1 MESIILNL
9 KDSIKSDRFLWSLVF
24 ILTFCSLLA
33 VYSTSASLTK
43 FNSDTT
49 VFFLLK
55 HVPFLIMGLFVTL
68 LFSKMDYLEF
78 SKWAP
83 VMLLIAVIL
92 QIWALFFGVNI
103 NEAKRWIQVPFL
115 DISFQPSDF
124 AKIALI
130 CYVARSLSAK
140 QDQIKSFKNA
150 FLPLLLPIVVMCGLI
165 APANFSTAALLFICC
180 LLMLFVGRVSLVS
193 ILGLIGLGLLTFGF
207 LIYLSEYFP
216 NAIRSATWAN
226 RLTEFLHSED
236 GGHQIQQAKIAI
248 ANGGW
253 FGQSPGNSAL
263 RNFVPYAWADFIY
276 AIICEEWGIIIGGLG
291 IIVLYLML
299 LIHCVS
305 IVTKSPKAFGA
316 LLAIGLGFNIV
327 IHAFANIAVS
337 LDLVP
342 VTGVNLPMISKGGT
356 SLLITSAA
364 LGMIISVSK
373 NLKDLSLGS
382 DSNEE
387 LSLSKNEDESSN

>member
-1 MESIILNL
+1 
-9 KDSIKSDRFLWSLVF
+9 
-24 ILTFCSLLA
+24 
-33 VYSTSASLTK
+33 
-43 FNSDTT
+43 
-49 VFFLLK
+49 
-55 HVPFLIMGLFVTL
+55 
-68 LFSKMDYLEF
+68 
-78 SKWAP
+78 
-83 VMLLIAVIL
+83 
-92 QIWALFFGVNI
+92 
-103 NEAKRWIQVPFL
+103 
-115 DISFQPSDF
+115 
-124 AKIALI
+124 
-130 CYVARSLSAK
+130 
-140 QDQIKSFKNA
+140 
-150 FLPLLLPIVVMCGLI
+150 
-165 APANFSTAALLFICC
+165 
-180 LLMLFVGRVSLVS
+180 
-193 ILGLIGLGLLTFGF
+193 
-207 LIYLSEYFP
+207 
-216 NAIRSATWAN
+216 
-226 RLTEFLHSED
+226 
-236 GGHQIQQAKIAI
+236 
-248 ANGGW
+248 
-253 FGQSPGNSAL
+253 
-263 RNFVPYAWADFIY
+263 WADFIY

-373 NLKDLSLGS
+373 NLKDLSLGA

>member
-1 MESIILNL
+1 MEAVILNI

-43 FNSDTT
+43 FHSDTT
-49 VFFLLK
+49 IFFLLK
-55 HVPFLIMGLFVTL
+55 HVPFVIVGLFITWI
-68 LFSKMDYLEF
+68 FSKIDYLEF
-78 SKWAP
+78 NKWAP
-83 VMLLIAVIL
+83 VMLIISVVL
-92 QIWALFFGVNI
+92 QIWALFFGVDI

-130 CYVARSLSAK
+130 CFVARSLSAK

-150 FLPLLLPIVVMCGLI
+150 FVPLLLPIVVVCGLI
-165 APANFSTAALLFICC
+165 APANFSTAALLFLCC
-180 LLMLFVGRVSLVS
+180 LMMLFVGRVSLVS
-193 ILGLIGLGLLTFGF
+193 IFGLILLGAAAFGF
-207 LIYLSEYFP
+207 LIFLSEYFP
-216 NAIRSATWAN
+216 HAIRSETWAN
-226 RLTEFLHSED
+226 RLNEFLNSED

-253 FGQSPGNSAL
+253 FGESPGNSTL

-276 AIICEEWGIIIGGLG
+276 AIICEEWGVLIGGGG
-291 IIVLYLML
+291 IILIYLML

-356 SLLITSAA
+356 SLLLTCAA
-364 LGMIISVSK
+364 FGMIISVSK
-373 NLKDLSLGS
+373 NLKDLNLSS
-382 DSNEE
+382 DSLDISTNHEE
-387 LSLSKNEDESSN
+387 STD

>member
-1 MESIILNL
+1 M
-9 KDSIKSDRFLWSLVF
+9 WSLLF
-24 ILTFCSLLA
+24 ILSFCSMLA

-49 VFFLLK
+49 LFFLLR
-55 HVPFLIMGLFVTL
+55 HVPFVIVGLTVTWI
-68 LFSKMDYLEF
+68 FSRIDYMEF

-83 VMLLIAVIL
+83 ILLIIAAVL
-92 QIWALFFGVNI
+92 QIWALFFGLDI
-103 NEAKRWIQVPFL
+103 NQAKRWIQVPFL

-140 QDQIKSFKNA
+140 QDYIKSFRAA
-150 FLPLLLPIVVMCGLI
+150 FVPLMLPIIVICGLI
-165 APANFSTAALLFICC
+165 APANFSTAALLFFCC
-180 LLMLFVGRVSLVS
+180 IIMLFIGRVSLLS
-193 ILGLIGLGLLTFGF
+193 IFGLIFCGAAALGF

-216 NAIRSATWAN
+216 GVIRSATWAS
-226 RLTEFLHSED
+226 RIDEFLHVTE

-253 FGQSPGNSAL
+253 FGESPGNSQL

-276 AIICEEWGIIIGGLG
+276 AIICEEWGIILGGAG
-291 IIVLYLML
+291 IILIYLL
-299 LIHCVS
+299 LLMHCVS

-316 LLAIGLGFNIV
+316 LLAIGIGVNIV

-356 SLLITSAA
+356 SMLITSAA
-364 LGMIISVSK
+364 FGMIISVSK
-373 NLKDLSLGS
+373 NLNDLNLAPDDMPSIPFNSL
-382 DSNEE
+382 
-387 LSLSKNEDESSN
+387 EDENSN